1 MLHTLS
7 NRMATRLANHG
18 IINSESIEVYVYG
31 LELVFSFFFS
41 SVVILLI
48 GILLSKVWETIV
60 FLTIFV
66 LLRSFTGGY
75 HAKTFTRCAIVTF
88 TTYISV
94 IVLSIFVSYIPLYVY
109 IMGVVI
115 GFLIIA
121 IVAPVEHPNKE
132 IPQNKKI
139 KHKITSMI
147 IYLVFVTAG
156 LFFHHYNMAIT
167 SSVFF
172 SLVADIV
179 LLLPKENMKGDLES
193 G

>member
-48 GILLSKVWETIV
+48 GILLSRVWETIV

-94 IVLSIFVSYIPLYVY
+94 IVLSIFVRYIPLYVY
-109 IMGVVI
+109 IM
-115 GFLIIA
+115 
-121 IVAPVEHPNKE
+121 E

-156 LFFHHYNMAIT
+156 LFFYYYNVAIT

-179 LLLPKENMKGDLES
+179 LLLPKENMKGDLGS